1 MLGKT
6 LFIALT
12 LKRLFIRNWDAHAH
26 TVGEGCQSKQG
37 KRAET
42 QPNELR
48 AGRQALL
55 RLTSL
60 RNNHQGVLFTWLF
73 TMSQLEPVL
82 PEQPSVPEPTPPVSD
97 SAGEEKKTAPPDPD
111 PASVQ
116 ESQLVGHYPEPPAMF
131 PLSPG
136 NGLYTD
142 GMYHLL
148 QPGYPQPYTQ
158 ALMGIMVPPPP
169 PYISPGQTPLYS
181 GEHPGAAAYDSSP
194 WTTEESQEQD
204 YEEKMPA
211 NTSSASRARVF
222 VKSKIPEIEAHL
234 DRRAKKNAQSRA
246 RNEKLRQRVEA
257 IANMP
262 DVDRTEEEQALL
274 DNYDNFRSRKNLRS
288 RNRALEKKS
297 EVARI
302 ISIPEEKRSKYE
314 IDFLETMMTKKQQK
328 NHNDRMRR
336 AAVKAKKSSDASVHE
351 V

>member
-1 MLGKT
+1 MRRPR
-6 LFIALT
+6 ALA
-12 LKRLFIRNWDAHAH
+12 KNAQA
-26 TVGEGCQSKQG
+26 SKVSEQN
-37 KRAET
+37 
-42 QPNELR
+42 PNR
-48 AGRQALL
+48 TNCALVD
-55 RLTSL
+55 RHFCVSHPGG
-60 RNNHQGVLFTWLF
+60 NNHLLGVLLTRHF
-73 TMSQLEPVL
+73 TMSQLEPAL
-82 PEQPSVPEPTPPVSD
+82 PEQPSVSEPTPPVSD
-97 SAGEEKKTAPPDPD
+97 SAGEEKKTALESDPS
-111 PASVQ
+111 SVQ
-116 ESQLVGHYPEPPAMF
+116 ESQLLGYYPEPPAMF
-131 PLSPG
+131 PLSQG
-136 NGLYTD
+136 NGLYID
-142 GMYHLL
+142 GIYPLL

-262 DVDRTEEEQALL
+262 DVVRTEEEQALL

-288 RNRALEKKS
+288 RNRALEQKS
-297 EVARI
+297 EIARI
-302 ISIPEEKRSKYE
+302 IDIPEEKRSKYE
-314 IDFLETMMTKKQQK
+314 IDFLETMMTKRQQK

-336 AAVKAKKSSDASVHE
+336 AAVKTKQSSDASVQK